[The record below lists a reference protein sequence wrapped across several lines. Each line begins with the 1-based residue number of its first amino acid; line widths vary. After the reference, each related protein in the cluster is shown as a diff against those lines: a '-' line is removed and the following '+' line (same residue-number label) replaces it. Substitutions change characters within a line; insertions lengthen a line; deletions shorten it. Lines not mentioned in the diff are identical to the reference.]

1 MNMFNKLPPFKWY
14 VLQNFPFIE
23 ADFDAITNYQ
33 LLCKIVEYLNLNI
46 DKTNELGTEVESFVN
61 WFNNLDVQDEINN
74 KLDEMTED
82 GTLAEIINEQI
93 FNELNNQVETNT
105 GDIADLKQADIDFQS
120 TFTTFANQLEEH
132 RNPID
137 FYNGKNFVVF
147 GDSFSQPEIANSENE
162 YWVKQ
167 VAQATGMTRFNFAI
181 AGAGFGRSTNLLT
194 TQLSTADS
202 QMTTEQ
208 KTNTAI
214 VIVYAGYNDMLNNV
228 SEEEIESNFVALIN
242 GINSSFPNAKIIV
255 APFNWGYGSLSRLQN
270 ITIDTLILRMQ
281 RDCSNLPVVFLK
293 LARYW
298 LLGLHTCFRNSGHPN
313 TLGYK
318 QIASYMI
325 GAIYGSSEHITIG
338 ARQGSPEH
346 GSEIIREFTMK
357 DGMVHFN
364 FGVKFIEDLNN
375 YTGEEFADLHALLC
389 PETDIFIPLYST
401 AGFVGTLIL
410 KNNATAYLQHVTT
423 TADTWCLGEVTFP
436 AQAWKTFPRKLKRV
450 HLHSFYYPIVLFK
463 LKSPILS

>member
-1 MNMFNKLPPFKWY
+1 MNNMFNRIPPFKWF

-23 ADFDAITNYQ
+23 EDFDAITNYQ
-33 LLCKIVEYLNLNI
+33 LLCKIVEYLNTTIN
-46 DKTNELGTEVESFVN
+46 KTNELGNQVEVLTN
-61 WFNNLDVQDEINN
+61 WFNNLDVQDEIDN
-74 KLDEMTED
+74 KLDEMALD

-93 FNELNNQVETNT
+93 FTELNNQVETNT
-105 GDIADLKQADIDFQS
+105 GDIADLKDADITLQGNID
-120 TFTTFANQLEEH
+120 TLTNNLEEN

-137 FYNGKNFVVF
+137 FYAGKNFVVF
-147 GDSFSQPEIANSENE
+147 GDSFSQPSIPNSEDE
-162 YWVKQ
+162 YWVRQ

-181 AGAGFGRSTNLLT
+181 AGAGFGRSTNLLS
-194 TQLSTADS
+194 TQLTTAQN
-202 QMTTEQ
+202 QMTATQ
-208 KTNTAI
+208 KSNTAI
-214 VIVYAGYNDMLNNV
+214 VIIYAGYNDMLNNI
-228 SEEEIESNFVALIN
+228 SEEDIESNFISLVTNTI
-242 GINSSFPNAKIIV
+242 STFPNAKIIV
-255 APFNWGYGSLSRLQN
+255 APFNWGYGYLSRLQN

-281 RDCSNLPVVFLK
+281 RDCANLPVVFLK

-318 QIASYMI
+318 TIASYMI

-338 ARQGSPEH
+338 ARQGAPEH
-346 GSEIIREFTMK
+346 GTEIIREFTMK

-364 FGVKFIEDLNN
+364 FGIKFVEDLND

-450 HLHSFYYPIVLFK
+450 QLHSFLCK
-463 LKSPILS
+463 LNNCIIK

>member
-1 MNMFNKLPPFKWY
+1 MNMFNHLPPFKWY

-46 DKTNELGTEVESFVN
+46 TKTNELGTQVEALTN
-61 WFNNLDVQDEINN
+61 WFNNLDVQDEIDN

-93 FNELNNQVETNT
+93 FSDLNTQVQTNT
-105 GDIADLKQADIDFQS
+105 ENIGTLQTDL
-120 TFTTFANQLEEH
+120 TTLQNKVENE

-137 FYNGKNFVVF
+137 FYKGKNFVVF
-147 GDSFSQPEIANSENE
+147 GDSFSQPDIPNSEDE

-167 VAQATGMTRFNFAI
+167 VAQATGMNRFNFAI
-181 AGAGFGRSTNLLT
+181 AGAGFGRSTNLLS
-194 TQLSTADS
+194 TQLTTAQN
-202 QMTTEQ
+202 QMTATQ
-208 KTNTAI
+208 KLNTAI
-214 VIVYAGYNDMLNNV
+214 VIIYAGYNDMLNNV
-228 SEEEIESNFVALIN
+228 SEEDIESNFISLVTNTIAT
-242 GINSSFPNAKIIV
+242 FPKAKIIV

-281 RDCSNLPVVFLK
+281 RNCANLPVVFLK

-346 GSEIIREFTMK
+346 GTEIIREFTMK

-364 FGVKFIEDLNN
+364 FGIKFVEDLDN

-410 KNNATAYLQHVTT
+410 KNNATAFLQHVTT
-423 TADTWCLGEVTFP
+423 TANTWCLGEATFP
-436 AQAWKTFPRKLKRV
+436 AQAWKTFPRKLKKECKCT
-450 HLHSFYYPIVLFK
+450 LFI
-463 LKSPILS
+463 ILLNC